1 MILAATDC
9 RLAGRYRLCRWLAA
23 GGMGQVWQAV
33 DEVLDRPV
41 AVKLLRDEYAHDPSF
56 VTRLRAEACHGAAV
70 THPGVA
76 SVFDYGEVTTTE
88 RAAPTPFLVMELVA
102 GEPLSSLLAREG
114 RLGLDRSLDIVGQAA
129 LAVGAA
135 HRAGLVHR
143 DIKPANLLVG
153 PDGTVK
159 VTDFGVAQPLGE
171 GQNDPGE
178 LMLGTAG
185 YLSPEQASGQP
196 ATAAS
201 DLYALGVVAYE
212 CLAGRRP
219 FTGEHP
225 IAVALAHLLQ
235 PPPPL
240 PEEVPVVVRAL
251 VAQAMAKQPTRRPP
265 DAASFGHQLLA
276 LREALGTPPAGRR
289 RLRLVS
295 PPAGRTSRPIGNDS
309 RSWVSGAGTGCRP
322 QQAGCL
328 APTRLLL
335 SCCAGLD
342 LAGPRQR
349 THRGHLH
356 RSQLWWVIVRRPAP
370 PSVPG

>member
-9 RLAGRYRLCRWLAA
+9 RLAGRYRLCRWLAT

-41 AVKLLRDEYAHDPSF
+41 AVKLLRDEYAHDASF
-56 VTRLRAEACHGAAV
+56 VRRLRAEARYGAAV

-76 SVFDYGEVTTTE
+76 SVFDYGEVRTTDG
-88 RAAPTPFLVMELVA
+88 AAPTPFLVMELVA
-102 GEPLSSLLAREG
+102 GEPLSWLLAREG

-129 LAVGAA
+129 VAVGAA

-153 PDGTVK
+153 LDGTVK
-159 VTDFGVAQPLGE
+159 VTDFGVAQPLGH
-171 GQNDPGE
+171 GQGDEGE

-185 YLSPEQASGQP
+185 YLSPEQAAGQP
-196 ATAAS
+196 ATGAS

-219 FTGEHP
+219 FTGGHP

-240 PEEVPVVVRAL
+240 PEEVPVAVRAL

-276 LREALGTPPAGRR
+276 LREALGTLELDVGGSSWCHLRQHRPADRSATTAE
-289 RLRLVS
+289 LRS
-295 PPAGRTSRPIGNDS
+295 SRPGQVDD
-309 RSWVSGAGTGCRP
+309 RS
-322 QQAGCL
+322 
-328 APTRLLL
+328 
-335 SCCAGLD
+335 
-342 LAGPRQR
+342 
-349 THRGHLH
+349 
-356 RSQLWWVIVRRPAP
+356 RPAA
-370 PSVPG
+370 